1 MFKIQNEKFQED
13 GNQDG
18 VYLLDEGE
26 SNVGVDG
33 GAVVD
38 AVVYAGVFQDVN
50 LDGGAGVVV
59 DAKAEVYVGV
69 DVDVD
74 APVEVLVGEDV
85 GVDADADAAVDVGV
99 EVDVVVVTDASAEKY
114 ANVKM
119 DVHAGVDVDVGLG
132 VSVESGVEVS
142 MHFCSYTVGP
152 LKGGN
157 AQDKSRNMFRVN
169 LLQGHPISYN
179 VTTFFSKKLD

>member
-33 GAVVD
+33 GAEVD

-74 APVEVLVGEDV
+74 APVEVLVGEDA
-85 GVDADADAAVDVGV
+85 GVDAEADAAVDVDV

-114 ANVKM
+114 ANVKV
-119 DVHAGVDVDVGLG
+119 DVHASVDVDVGLG

-142 MHFCSYTVGP
+142 VMYPEFVVCNIA
-152 LKGGN
+152 GN
-157 AQDKSRNMFRVN
+157 CITNAENSTIFYFKSVSTWQEEPTAHVR
-169 LLQGHPISYN
+169 SA
-179 VTTFFSKKLD
+179 

>member
-33 GAVVD
+33 GAEVD

-50 LDGGAGVVV
+50 LDGGAGVVG

-74 APVEVLVGEDV
+74 APVEVLVGEDA
-85 GVDADADAAVDVGV
+85 GVDAEADAAVDVDV

-114 ANVKM
+114 ANVKV
-119 DVHAGVDVDVGLG
+119 DVHASVDVDVGLG

-142 MHFCSYTVGP
+142 VMYPEFVVCNIA
-152 LKGGN
+152 GN
-157 AQDKSRNMFRVN
+157 CITNAENSTIFYFKSVSTWQEEPTAHVR
-169 LLQGHPISYN
+169 SA
-179 VTTFFSKKLD
+179 

>member
-1 MFKIQNEKFQED
+1 M
-13 GNQDG
+13 G
-18 VYLLDEGE
+18 VE
-26 SNVGVDG
+26 VDM
-33 GAVVD
+33 
-38 AVVYAGVFQDVN
+38 
-50 LDGGAGVVV
+50 
-59 DAKAEVYVGV
+59 
-69 DVDVD
+69 D
-74 APVEVLVGEDV
+74 APVEVLVGKDA
-85 GVDADADAAVDVGV
+85 GVDADADAAVDVA
-99 EVDVVVVTDASAEKY
+99 VVRDASLEKY
-114 ANVKM
+114 ANVNL

-142 MHFCSYTVGP
+142 MHFFCSYTVGP

>member
-26 SNVGVDG
+26 SNVGVDR
-33 GAVVD
+33 GAEVD
-38 AVVYAGVFQDVN
+38 AVVYAGVFQAVN
-50 LDGGAGVVV
+50 LDGEAGVVV

-74 APVEVLVGEDV
+74 APVEVLVGEDA
-85 GVDADADAAVDVGV
+85 GVDAEADAAVDVDV

-114 ANVKM
+114 ANVKE
-119 DVHAGVDVDVGLG
+119 DVHASVDVDVGLG

-142 MHFCSYTVGP
+142 VMYPEFVVCNIA
-152 LKGGN
+152 GN
-157 AQDKSRNMFRVN
+157 CITNAENSTIFYFKSVSTWQEEPTAHVR
-169 LLQGHPISYN
+169 SA
-179 VTTFFSKKLD
+179 

>member
-1 MFKIQNEKFQED
+1 MLKIQNEKFQED
-13 GNQDG
+13 G
-18 VYLLDEGE
+18 VYLPNEGE

-33 GAVVD
+33 GAEVD

-74 APVEVLVGEDV
+74 APVEVLVGEDA
-85 GVDADADAAVDVGV
+85 GVDVDV

-114 ANVKM
+114 ANVKV
-119 DVHAGVDVDVGLG
+119 DVHASVDVDVGLG

-142 MHFCSYTVGP
+142 MHFFFCSYTVGP
-152 LKGGN
+152 LKDGN

>member
-1 MFKIQNEKFQED
+1 MFQED

-33 GAVVD
+33 GAEVD

-74 APVEVLVGEDV
+74 APVEVLVGEDA
-85 GVDADADAAVDVGV
+85 GVDAEADAGVDAEADAAVDVDV

-114 ANVKM
+114 VNVKV
-119 DVHAGVDVDVGLG
+119 DVHASVDVDVGLG

-142 MHFCSYTVGP
+142 VMYPEFVVCNIA
-152 LKGGN
+152 GN
-157 AQDKSRNMFRVN
+157 CITNAENSTIFYFKSVSTWQEEPTAHVR
-169 LLQGHPISYN
+169 SA
-179 VTTFFSKKLD
+179 

>member
-33 GAVVD
+33 GAEVD

-74 APVEVLVGEDV
+74 APVEVLVGEDA
-85 GVDADADAAVDVGV
+85 GVDAEAGAVVDVDV

-114 ANVKM
+114 ANVKV
-119 DVHAGVDVDVGLG
+119 DVHASVDVDVGLG

-142 MHFCSYTVGP
+142 VMYPEFVVCNIA
-152 LKGGN
+152 GN
-157 AQDKSRNMFRVN
+157 CITNAENSTIFYFKSVSTWQEEPTAHVR
-169 LLQGHPISYN
+169 SA
-179 VTTFFSKKLD
+179 

>member
-33 GAVVD
+33 GAEVD

-74 APVEVLVGEDV
+74 APVEVLVGEDA
-85 GVDADADAAVDVGV
+85 GVDADADAAVDVDV

-114 ANVKM
+114 ANVKV
-119 DVHAGVDVDVGLG
+119 DVHASVDVDVGLG

-142 MHFCSYTVGP
+142 VMYPEFVVCNIA
-152 LKGGN
+152 GN
-157 AQDKSRNMFRVN
+157 CITNAENSTIFYFKSVSTWQEEPTAHVR
-169 LLQGHPISYN
+169 SA
-179 VTTFFSKKLD
+179 

>member
-1 MFKIQNEKFQED
+1 MLKIQNEKFQED
-13 GNQDG
+13 G
-18 VYLLDEGE
+18 VYLPDEGE
-26 SNVGVDG
+26 SNVGVDA
-33 GAVVD
+33 GAEVD

-50 LDGGAGVVV
+50 LDGGAGVVGDV
-59 DAKAEVYVGV
+59 KAQAYVGV
-69 DVDVD
+69 EVDMD
-74 APVEVLVGEDV
+74 APVEVLVGKD
-85 GVDADADAAVDVGV
+85 VDV
-99 EVDVVVVTDASAEKY
+99 DVAVVRDASLEKY
-114 ANVKM
+114 ANVNL

-132 VSVESGVEVS
+132 ASVESDVEVS
-142 MHFCSYTVGP
+142 MHFFFCSYTVGP

>member
-18 VYLLDEGE
+18 VYLLEEGE

-74 APVEVLVGEDV
+74 APVEVLVGEDA
-85 GVDADADAAVDVGV
+85 GVDVDV

-114 ANVKM
+114 ANVKV
-119 DVHAGVDVDVGLG
+119 DVHASVDVDVGLG

-142 MHFCSYTVGP
+142 VMYPEFVVCNIA
-152 LKGGN
+152 GN
-157 AQDKSRNMFRVN
+157 CITNAENSTIFYFKSVSTWQEEPTAHVR
-169 LLQGHPISYN
+169 SA
-179 VTTFFSKKLD
+179 

>member
-18 VYLLDEGE
+18 VYLLDERE

-33 GAVVD
+33 GAEVD

-74 APVEVLVGEDV
+74 APVEVLVGEDA
-85 GVDADADAAVDVGV
+85 GVDAEADAAVDVDV

-114 ANVKM
+114 ANVKV
-119 DVHAGVDVDVGLG
+119 DVHASVDVDVGLG

-142 MHFCSYTVGP
+142 VMYPEFVVCNIA
-152 LKGGN
+152 GN
-157 AQDKSRNMFRVN
+157 CITNAENSTIFYFKSVSTWQEEPTAHVR
-169 LLQGHPISYN
+169 SA
-179 VTTFFSKKLD
+179 

>member
-1 MFKIQNEKFQED
+1 MFTIQNEKFQED

-33 GAVVD
+33 GAEVD

-74 APVEVLVGEDV
+74 APVEVLVGEDA
-85 GVDADADAAVDVGV
+85 GVDVDV

-114 ANVKM
+114 ANVKV
-119 DVHAGVDVDVGLG
+119 DVHASVDVDVGLG

-142 MHFCSYTVGP
+142 VMYPEFVVCNIA
-152 LKGGN
+152 GN
-157 AQDKSRNMFRVN
+157 CITNAENSTIFYFKSVSTWQEEPTAHVR
-169 LLQGHPISYN
+169 SA
-179 VTTFFSKKLD
+179 

>member
-33 GAVVD
+33 GAEVD

-74 APVEVLVGEDV
+74 APVEVLVGEDA
-85 GVDADADAAVDVGV
+85 GVDPDADAAVDVDV

-114 ANVKM
+114 ANVKV
-119 DVHAGVDVDVGLG
+119 DVHASVDVDVGLG

-142 MHFCSYTVGP
+142 VMYPEFVVCNIA
-152 LKGGN
+152 GN
-157 AQDKSRNMFRVN
+157 CITNAENSTIFYFKSVSTWQEEPTAHVR
-169 LLQGHPISYN
+169 SA
-179 VTTFFSKKLD
+179 

>member
-1 MFKIQNEKFQED
+1 MLKIQNEKFQED

-18 VYLLDEGE
+18 VYLPDERE

-33 GAVVD
+33 GAEVE
-38 AVVYAGVFQDVN
+38 AVVYAGVFQEVN
-50 LDGGAGVVV
+50 SDGGAGVVS

-74 APVEVLVGEDV
+74 APVEVLVGEDA
-85 GVDADADAAVDVGV
+85 GVDADADASVD
-99 EVDVVVVTDASAEKY
+99 VDVVVIADAIAEKY
-114 ANVKM
+114 ANVKV
-119 DVHAGVDVDVGLG
+119 DVHVGVDVDVGLG

-142 MHFCSYTVGP
+142 MRFFCCCCYTVGP

-157 AQDKSRNMFRVN
+157 AQYISRNMFRVN
-169 LLQGHPISYN
+169 LLQGHRI
-179 VTTFFSKKLD
+179 F

>member
-1 MFKIQNEKFQED
+1 MLKIQNEKFQED

-18 VYLLDEGE
+18 VYLPDERE

-33 GAVVD
+33 GAEVE
-38 AVVYAGVFQDVN
+38 AVVYAGVFQEVN
-50 LDGGAGVVV
+50 SDGGAGVVR

-74 APVEVLVGEDV
+74 APVEVLVGEDA
-85 GVDADADAAVDVGV
+85 GVDADADASVD
-99 EVDVVVVTDASAEKY
+99 VDVVVFADARAEKY
-114 ANVKM
+114 ANVKV
-119 DVHAGVDVDVGLG
+119 DVHVGVDVDVGLG

-142 MHFCSYTVGP
+142 MRFFCCCYTVGP

-157 AQDKSRNMFRVN
+157 AQYISRNMFRVN
-169 LLQGHPISYN
+169 LLQGHRIFYN
-179 VTTFFSKKLD
+179 FTTFFSKNLI